1 MQSFGISPGLGL
13 LGAGSLLANRNQRHY
28 ALEGPLLPAV
38 VEGQREL
45 SLQRGHHGDTGE
57 APSLTKES
65 WGLLLR
71 FPARPQVTSGS
82 WPPCIYVLHDLQG
95 VGLPYCYLSN
105 IPPAPARLLAR
116 LTWGTSL
123 PFLFP
128 EMLASASPLGALA
141 SVEPSGWECGLC
153 LGLHPCFAPYEQG
166 DCRQVPE
173 ALCRFI
179 FSKIVVM
186 VVPPP
191 SGGP

>member
-1 MQSFGISPGLGL
+1 MPWKGRSRLPWWKDRGSCPYRGAITGTQGKPLPDKGE
-13 LGAGSLLANRNQRHY
+13 LGAAAKVSCQ
-28 ALEGPLLPAV
+28 
-38 VEGQREL
+38 
-45 SLQRGHHGDTGE
+45 
-57 APSLTKES
+57 APSHFGVL
-65 WGLLLR
+65 
-71 FPARPQVTSGS
+71 V
-82 WPPCIYVLHDLQG
+82 PCTYVLHDLQG

-105 IPPAPARLLAR
+105 IPPPPAPARLLAR
-116 LTWGTSL
+116 LTWGTSP

-128 EMLASASPLGALA
+128 EMLASARPLGALA

-153 LGLHPCFAPYEQG
+153 QGLHPCFAPYEQG

>member
-28 ALEGPLLPAV
+28 ALEGPLSPAV

-82 WPPCIYVLHDLQG
+82 RPPCTYVLCDLQG

-105 IPPAPARLLAR
+105 VPLPRPPGSWHGSRGVPA
-116 LTWGTSL
+116 L
-123 PFLFP
+123 PFCFRRYW
-128 EMLASASPLGALA
+128 PLGALA
-141 SVEPSGWECGLC
+141 SVEPSGWERGLC
-153 LGLHPCFAPYEQG
+153 LGLQPCFAPYEWG

-173 ALCRFI
+173 ALCRFL